1 VSSFLVTL
9 NVPWPHFFVS
19 VMSRLT
25 AINLNLMTLPK
36 AACMTP
42 SPSFYKSFNG
52 YTLGLVCA
60 MLAMGA
66 LWLVGSHVLAPLLL
80 RGMEAAERQDRM
92 SRFNSTVLTR
102 TLLVLYIVYPG
113 VSVAIVS
120 MFSCSTLNSGRAF
133 LNADLAI
140 RCWDA
145 LHWRYV
151 AGAIVWLFIVPIGG
165 APAACYASASART
178 DAPACVAPVPAFFIW
193 LLYHF
198 KVPQLALLKADNAW
212 LREAAKKVWE
222 SGVEQ
227 PPANIG
233 LLTVHSITDEH
244 LELLVA
250 VVLLDASVEEAAD
263 ILSGKTSGLAFE
275 EGKAA
280 AEQARAAKKAAGE
293 EPAAAPGI
301 MTRLYT
307 RVAEARASIRTF
319 IAAKLL
325 TAATLR
331 ISSSGG
337 VAVDAQHRDG
347 SLDRREQLLARLLLW
362 CRTSGE
368 VSLPVVCWDEEVE
381 PEAAP
386 ADAAALAAVPE
397 ELTDT
402 AVLLSSHF
410 TLMRAC
416 STRGKPA
423 SAAPADKYGGVHSRE
438 VNTLTERAA
447 KDVGFLFAAYHCG
460 CWYWEALELGR
471 KLILTSVLALVQ
483 PGSATQVVV
492 GLLISFLMLLLNLRK
507 KPFHEDTLNFVN
519 TIAQLNLFFL
529 LFAALLLK
537 VRVDGSGADSTFFTA
552 IVGGMAIVPIALPI
566 SIKLFMSLGHSAHK
580 EMRDVQER
588 ADEDF

>member
-1 VSSFLVTL
+1 
-9 NVPWPHFFVS
+9 
-19 VMSRLT
+19 
-25 AINLNLMTLPK
+25 
-36 AACMTP
+36 
-42 SPSFYKSFNG
+42 
-52 YTLGLVCA
+52 
-60 MLAMGA
+60 
-66 LWLVGSHVLAPLLL
+66 
-80 RGMEAAERQDRM
+80 
-92 SRFNSTVLTR
+92 
-102 TLLVLYIVYPG
+102 
-113 VSVAIVS
+113 
-120 MFSCSTLNSGRAF
+120 
-133 LNADLAI
+133 
-140 RCWDA
+140 
-145 LHWRYV
+145 
-151 AGAIVWLFIVPIGG
+151 
-165 APAACYASASART
+165 
-178 DAPACVAPVPAFFIW
+178 VPAFFIW

-263 ILSGKTSGLAFE
+263 ILSGKTLGLAFE

-280 AEQARAAKKAAGE
+280 AEEARAAKKAAAE
-293 EPAAAPGI
+293 EPAAPPGR
-301 MTRLYT
+301 MARLFT
-307 RVAEARASIRTF
+307 RVSEARASVRTF
-319 IAAKLL
+319 VAAKLL

-331 ISSSGG
+331 FPSRAG
-337 VAVDAQHRDG
+337 AAAAAEAQ
-347 SLDRREQLLARLLLW
+347 DRRELLLARLLFW

-368 VSLPVVCWDEEVE
+368 VSLPVVNWDEEVE

-397 ELTDT
+397 ELADT
-402 AVLLSSHF
+402 GVLLSSHF

-423 SAAPADKYGGVHSRE
+423 ASAPADQYGGVHSRD
-438 VNTLTERAA
+438 VNALTERAA
-447 KDVGFLFAAYHCG
+447 KEVGFLFAAYHCG

-492 GLLISFLMLLLNLRK
+492 GLLISFLMLLLNLRM